1 MREVGELGFL
11 GITIDEE
18 YGGLGMG
25 FTSSVLVTDYFSGAT
40 GSMATA
46 YGAHTG
52 IGTLPIA
59 LYGNEKQKEK
69 YLPKLSTG
77 EWFGA
82 YALTEPTAGSDAN
95 SGKTKAELSDDGKS
109 YTING
114 QKMRSEE
121 HTSELQS
128 RGHIVSR
135 LLL

>member
-1 MREVGELGFL
+1 MREVGELVFL

-77 EWFGA
+77 
-82 YALTEPTAGSDAN
+82 
-95 SGKTKAELSDDGKS
+95 
-109 YTING
+109 
-114 QKMRSEE
+114 RSEE

-128 RGHIVSR
+128 RGHLVCR
-135 LLL
+135 LLLEHK